1 MNRHISYSAF
11 RKELKNNMEQVT
23 NDREILEVTRV
34 GAESVVVVPKED
46 FEAMEETIYLLGSKT
61 NAEALT
67 ASILQAQNGEFEEVV
82 LD

>member
-1 MNRHISYSAF
+1 MNRHISYSAL
-11 RKELKNNMEQVT
+11 RKELKTNMEQVT

-46 FEAMEETIYLLGSKT
+46 FEAMEETIYLLGNKA
-61 NAEALT
+61 NADALET
-67 ASILQAQNGEFEEVV
+67 SFAQARNGEFEEVV